1 MKRYAGLLV
10 GLTVALVCGRL
21 GVWQLARRAERR
33 ALNATLEARLAQPPV
48 LLEAGTPFL
57 HVPPDSLRFRRAH
70 AVGRLDFAGEV
81 IEIAHSFQGAP
92 GVHVLTPLRLADGAG
107 VLVDRGWTY
116 AADGM
121 TVDPGALREPDS
133 TVVDGMFGLPSGR
146 FGVGPDTLRVGY
158 PLLPVVLRRTSPS
171 PGTPQALRAV
181 PPPALDDGPH
191 LSYAL
196 QWFSFAT
203 IALVGGALL
212 ARQDARARREGGHA
226 GR

>member
-10 GLTVALVCGRL
+10 GLAVALVCGRL
-21 GVWQLARRAERR
+21 GFWQLDRRAERR
-33 ALNATLEARLAQPPV
+33 ALNATLDTRLALPP
-48 LLEAGTPFL
+48 LAFDSGTTL
-57 HVPPDSLRFRRAH
+57 VGMVPDSLRFRRAR
-70 AVGRLDFAGEV
+70 AAGRLDFSGQV
-81 IEIAHSFQGAP
+81 IEIARSFQGAP
-92 GVHVLTPLRLADGAG
+92 GVHVLTPVRLADGVG

-121 TVDPGALREPDS
+121 TVDPGLLGEPDS
-133 TVVDGMFGLPSGR
+133 TVVEGVFGLPSGR

-171 PGTPQALRAV
+171 PGMPAALRPV

-191 LSYAL
+191 LSYAI
-196 QWFSFAT
+196 QWFSFAA

-212 ARQDARARREGGHA
+212 ARRDARAYVPGPST
-226 GR
+226 